1 MFKIT
6 QIFVTFLIII
16 IINSCSNN
24 KENIANL
31 SKNDDPIIIYELA
44 IKDLNE
50 KKYDEATI
58 KFENLIMF
66 YPLSNEGI
74 QSRIMLGFIDYS
86 SMEYDLAI
94 YRFEKV
100 IKLYPSHKNIDYAY
114 YMKAMCYY
122 EQIENENLDGQYNKK
137 SIESFNE
144 LINRFPNSEYSKD
157 SFQKIIAANENI
169 AAKHMNVGLFY
180 LKNKKY
186 LASIKRYNIVL
197 KNHSKSKFAPEA
209 LYRLVEI
216 YYILGL
222 EEDAYKTAAVIG
234 HNYPTSKWYKYS
246 YDILNKN
253 KADKNFSL
261 KKKIISLFKNEKN

>member
-1 MFKIT
+1 MFKII
-6 QIFVTFLIII
+6 QFFVTFLIITI
-16 IINSCSNN
+16 IISCSDI
-24 KENIANL
+24 KENKANL
-31 SKNDDPIIIYELA
+31 SKKDSPIIMYELA
-44 IKDLNE
+44 MKDLNK
-50 KKYDEATI
+50 KKYKEATL

-86 SMEYDLAI
+86 SMEYNQAI

-100 IKLYPSHKNIDYAY
+100 IKMYPSHKNIDYAY

-122 EQIENENLDGQYNKK
+122 EQIENENLDGQYNTK
-137 SIESFNE
+137 SIENFKE
-144 LINRFPNSEYSKD
+144 IINRFPDSEYTKD
-157 SFQKIIAANENI
+157 SLQKIIAVNANI

-186 LASIKRYNIVL
+186 LAAMKRYNIVL
-197 KNHSKSKFAPEA
+197 ENHSKSKFVPEA

-246 YDILNKN
+246 YDILNK
-253 KADKNFSL
+253 KKVDKNFNL